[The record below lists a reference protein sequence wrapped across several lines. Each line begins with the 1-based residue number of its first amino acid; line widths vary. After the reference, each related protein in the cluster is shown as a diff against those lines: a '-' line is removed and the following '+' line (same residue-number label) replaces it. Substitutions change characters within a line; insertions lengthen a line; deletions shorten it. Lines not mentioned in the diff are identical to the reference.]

1 MWENIVW
8 KICTKKQVEN
18 SKIYTK
24 KQVENKGDV
33 PMPSKELKEEI
44 TGNTLPETEQEQNIR
59 FVDSTYKELF
69 TIKDNE
75 SIVITRADGEEK
87 IFQCRY
93 IDDYHALIGTSVMHI
108 GQFAQFAKKNKLT
121 YRPLEEREKKNFE
134 QGSKKKITTR
144 EGR

>member
-1 MWENIVW
+1 MN
-8 KICTKKQVEN
+8 KICTKKQVKN

-24 KQVENKGDV
+24 KQVRNKGDV
-33 PMPSKELKEEI
+33 PMPHKKPKENMA
-44 TGNTLPETEQEQNIR
+44 GNALPETEQEQNIR

-93 IDDYHALIGTSVMHI
+93 IDDYHAFIGTSVMHI
-108 GQFAQFAKKNKLT
+108 GQFAQFAAKNKLT
-121 YRPLEEREKKNFE
+121 YRPLEEREKKNLE
-134 QGSKKKITTR
+134 QGSKKKIKMR
-144 EGR
+144 EER

>member
-1 MWENIVW
+1 
-8 KICTKKQVEN
+8 
-18 SKIYTK
+18 
-24 KQVENKGDV
+24 
-33 PMPSKELKEEI
+33 MPSKESKEEI

-93 IDDYHALIGTSVMHI
+93 IDDYHTLIGTSVMHI
-108 GQFAQFAKKNKLT
+108 GQFAQFAAKNNLT
-121 YRPLEEREKKNFE
+121 YRPLEEREKKNPE
-134 QGSKKKITTR
+134 QGSKQKIAMR
-144 EGR
+144 EER

>member
-1 MWENIVW
+1 
-8 KICTKKQVEN
+8 
-18 SKIYTK
+18 
-24 KQVENKGDV
+24 
-33 PMPSKELKEEI
+33 MPSKESKEE
-44 TGNTLPETEQEQNIR
+44 TAGNTLPETEQEQNIR
-59 FVDSTYKELF
+59 FVDSFYHELF

-93 IDDYHALIGTSVMHI
+93 IDDYHTLIGGNILHI
-108 GQFAQFAKKNKLT
+108 FQFAQFAAKNKLT

>member
-1 MWENIVW
+1 MPHKKPKEN
-8 KICTKKQVEN
+8 
-18 SKIYTK
+18 
-24 KQVENKGDV
+24 
-33 PMPSKELKEEI
+33 MA
-44 TGNTLPETEQEQNIR
+44 GNALPETEQEQNIR
-59 FVDSTYKELF
+59 FVDSSYHELF

-75 SIVITRADGEEK
+75 SLVRTRADGEEK

-93 IDDYHALIGTSVMHI
+93 IDDYHTLIGGNILHI
-108 GQFAQFAKKNKLT
+108 FQFAQFAAKNKLT